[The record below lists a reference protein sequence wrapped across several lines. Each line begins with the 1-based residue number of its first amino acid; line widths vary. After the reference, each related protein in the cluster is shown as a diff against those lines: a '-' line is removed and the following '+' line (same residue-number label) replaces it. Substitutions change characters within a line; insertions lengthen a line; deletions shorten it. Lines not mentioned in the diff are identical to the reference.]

1 MLVLR
6 IDNSAFTCPTASAW
20 MFPWE
25 RHQMDGSGSLKWF
38 DKLYW
43 GLFVSAMAVLLFTNL
58 ARNTKK
64 VDTEEQKQVGSVDQ
78 V

>member
-1 MLVLR
+1 
-6 IDNSAFTCPTASAW
+6 

-64 VDTEEQKQVGSVDQ
+64 EDTEEQKQVIVIASLLLRCTVRT
-78 V
+78 VFIVLTKAC